1 MLRPFSKFKKHG
13 LTGRTVF
20 PISSGS
26 QYCPFFITDST
37 ARLSR
42 MNHTCV
48 SKITDND
55 KSLD

>member
-42 MNHTCV
+42 MNHTCR
-48 SKITDND
+48 KQNNR
-55 KSLD
+55 